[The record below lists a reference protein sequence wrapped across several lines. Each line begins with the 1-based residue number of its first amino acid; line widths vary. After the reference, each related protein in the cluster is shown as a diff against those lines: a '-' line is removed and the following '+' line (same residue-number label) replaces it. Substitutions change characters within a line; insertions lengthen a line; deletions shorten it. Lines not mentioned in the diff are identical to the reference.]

1 MKYLLSLSI
10 LLLFSCG
17 SNEDYEA
24 RRKALR
30 KQIENNSAQKKTA
43 QPKKSE
49 KKKRTVVPDSTSSQ
63 PPLSIDT
70 SITTAVEPVKDDPE
84 KHTLQA
90 PKLTYVVRNK
100 KQVQYILD
108 ILAKNK
114 YKDLRKANLPIEL
127 VDTAKL
133 NRMFSLDNGDPEV
146 LKFIDEICDRENQ
159 RIANRLNVDLRHFY
173 KESKTINK
181 ILEKQ

>member
-24 RRKALR
+24 KRKALR
-30 KQIENNSAQKKTA
+30 QQIESNSTQKKA
-43 QPKKSE
+43 ERPKELE
-49 KKKRTVVPDSTSSQ
+49 KKEVVPDSTSSQ

-70 SITTAVEPVKDDPE
+70 SSTTTVEKVKKDPE
-84 KHTLQA
+84 KHSLKA
-90 PKLTYVVRNK
+90 PKTTYVVRNK

-108 ILAKNK
+108 ILAENK
-114 YKDLRKANLPIEL
+114 YRDLRKANLPIEL

-146 LKFIDEICDRENQ
+146 LKFIDEICDRENK

-173 KESKTINK
+173 KESKRINK
-181 ILEKQ
+181 VLEKQ